1 MFFSPTSQDVTNE
14 TPNDVSIKRCQDVT
28 VVRLHNALLERREE
42 RLISTSPRFL
52 KQVSNETPNH
62 VAVVRLHHVSELR
75 CRDVL
80 LMISN
85 LFSNYFVITS
95 IQQVPASH
103 LTIKSSP
110 NFFQYQPGGK
120 KEEQFF
126 FSIWVFIH
134 ENSQITGLQ
143 GKGEGIFLTPH
154 YHFHP
159 LHTHLDIN
167 GANTAENSPLHIA
180 SSQTGTG
187 NH

>member
-14 TPNDVSIKRCQDVT
+14 TPNGVSIKRCQDAT

-95 IQQVPASH
+95 I
-103 LTIKSSP
+103 
-110 NFFQYQPGGK
+110 
-120 KEEQFF
+120 
-126 FSIWVFIH
+126 
-134 ENSQITGLQ
+134 
-143 GKGEGIFLTPH
+143 
-154 YHFHP
+154 
-159 LHTHLDIN
+159 
-167 GANTAENSPLHIA
+167 
-180 SSQTGTG
+180 
-187 NH
+187 